1 MSLFNPLVKVCPL
14 VTNPS
19 ISKYPNVSTPTVA
32 IDSSQRISQTQNL
45 TQWVYISTIQSA
57 NPNHIY
63 QYKSQT
69 ERIQALQG
77 RLSIK
82 QCR

>member
-1 MSLFNPLVKVCPL
+1 MSLFDPLVKVCPQ
-14 VTNPS
+14 VTNS
-19 ISKYPNVSTPTVA
+19 NIVSTPTVA
-32 IDSSQRISQTQNL
+32 INSSQRISQTQNL
-45 TQWVYISTIQSA
+45 NQWFYVSTVQA
-57 NPNHIY
+57 ATPNYVY

-77 RLSIK
+77 RLSIN

>member
-1 MSLFNPLVKVCPL
+1 MSLFDPLVNVCPQ
-14 VTNPS
+14 VTNPAF
-19 ISKYPNVSTPTVA
+19 VSTPTVA
-32 IDSSQRISQTQNL
+32 IDSSQRVSQIQNL
-45 TQWVYISTIQSA
+45 NQWFYVSTVQA
-57 NPNHIY
+57 ATPNYVY

-77 RLSIK
+77 RLSLN

>member
-1 MSLFNPLVKVCPL
+1 MSLFDPLVKVCPQ
-14 VTNPS
+14 VS
-19 ISKYPNVSTPTVA
+19 QVSTPTVA
-32 IDSSQRISQTQNL
+32 VDCYEVITQIQNQTQ
-45 TQWVYISTIQSA
+45 WYYVSTIQA
-57 NPNHIY
+57 AKPGFTY

-77 RLSIK
+77 RLSLK

>member
-1 MSLFNPLVKVCPL
+1 MSLLFDPLVKVSPQ

-19 ISKYPNVSTPTVA
+19 ISTPTVA
-32 IDSSQRISQTQNL
+32 VDSYQVITQARNQTQ
-45 TQWVYISTIQSA
+45 WYYVSTVQA
-57 NPNHIY
+57 ATPGFTY

-77 RLSIK
+77 RISLN

>member
-1 MSLFNPLVKVCPL
+1 MSLLFDPLVKVCPQ

-19 ISKYPNVSTPTVA
+19 ISTPTVA
-32 IDSSQRISQTQNL
+32 VDSYQVITQARNQTQ
-45 TQWVYISTIQSA
+45 WFYVSTIQA
-57 NPNHIY
+57 ATPNYVY

-77 RLSIK
+77 RLSLN